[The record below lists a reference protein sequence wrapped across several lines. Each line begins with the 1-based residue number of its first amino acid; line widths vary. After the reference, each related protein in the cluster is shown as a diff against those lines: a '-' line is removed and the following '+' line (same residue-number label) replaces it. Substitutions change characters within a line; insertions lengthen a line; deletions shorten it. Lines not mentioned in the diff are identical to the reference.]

1 MFHAVRAILFATL
14 FLCTTVGAF
23 AQAPMPPEADP
34 AKTPAMKADVDAASK
49 AATDGITA
57 ATTAAHKYADIS
69 WMLVSCALVM
79 LMMPGLALFYGGMA
93 RRKNVLG
100 TMMHTMV
107 ALGLVGVQWVVIG
120 YALAFGTPA
129 ITFSISSDD
138 KGEPVKGGLIGFSK
152 ELMFLPV
159 EAAVPTKKTADDI
172 LKEKGIDPAKA
183 TDKQKTEAAD
193 AIADINKFNTFP
205 NTYLPLYVHAMF
217 QGMFAIIT
225 VALVSGAFAER
236 VKFGSYLLFAL
247 IWTTV
252 VYDPLAHMVWS
263 FDWNPASKV
272 DVNLSPGTKIFPAA
286 GLLGVNGAI
295 DFAGGTVVHIAA
307 GFSGLA
313 ACLVLRK
320 RLGHGKQTFHP
331 NSMVLTLLG
340 AGLLWFGW
348 FGFNGGSALFCNGQ
362 AISAFTV
369 TQIAAGAAA
378 MSWMIV
384 EWLHRGKP
392 TGLGFASGLVA
403 GLVAITPASG
413 FVYPGGAL
421 AIGLLAGVVC
431 YWAVAAK
438 SLLGYDDS
446 LDAFGVHGVGG
457 LLGAILTAFFVSLP
471 LWAYGAEMP
480 EGAFPGKTTVNESLK
495 VIEYDR
501 ATQIIWQIKASLL
514 SAGYAF
520 LATIVIVLAIDK
532 TIGFTVKDKDE
543 AIGLDLSQHGE
554 VGVDVGPE
562 VDGHAAIKEPKS
574 AATPPLNG
582 GGKKFAISVTGA
594 TEQQL
599 IAAWSKLCQAGDAP
613 PSKEF
618 TAVYPYV
625 TTVSGNTFR
634 FRGGDPAAIKTALQK
649 LFVEKIGSSVT
660 ATVVG

>member
-1 MFHAVRAILFATL
+1 VFHAVRAILFATL

-23 AQAPMPPEADP
+23 AQAPMPLEADP
-34 AKTPAMKADVDAASK
+34 AKTPAMKADVDAAIK
-49 AATDGITA
+49 AAADGVISA
-57 ATTAAHKYADIS
+57 KGDAHKYSDIA

-120 YALAFGTPA
+120 YALAFGSPM
-129 ITFSISSDD
+129 FKLSISSDSEG
-138 KGEPVKGGLIGFSK
+138 KPIEAGFVGYSK
-152 ELMFLPV
+152 ELFCLGVP
-159 EAAVPTKKTADDI
+159 AAVGTTEDDVF
-172 LKEKGIDPAKA
+172 KEMNIDKDKA
-183 TDKQKTEAAD
+183 TDEQKKTVAEETAKR
-193 AIADINKFNTFP
+193 NRFKSFP
-205 NTYLPLYVHAMF
+205 NTNLPLYLHAMF

-247 IWTTV
+247 LWTTI

-263 FDWNPASKV
+263 FEWTYLDSQKV
-272 DVNLSPGTKIFPAA
+272 NGLAPAA
-286 GLLGVNGAI
+286 GLFGANGAI

-313 ACLVLRK
+313 AILVLRK
-320 RLGHGKQTFHP
+320 RIGYGKQTFHP

-348 FGFNGGSALFCNGQ
+348 FGFNGGSALYSNPQ
-362 AISAFTV
+362 AVSAFTV
-369 TQIAAGAAA
+369 TQVAAA
-378 MSWMIV
+378 AAALAWMIV

-413 FVYPGGAL
+413 FVAPSGAL

-446 LDAFGVHGVGG
+446 LDAFGIHGVGG
-457 LLGAILTAFFVSLP
+457 FLGAILTAVFVSLP
-471 LWAYGAEMP
+471 LWVYGSEMLP
-480 EGAFPGKTTVNESLK
+480 SQFPGKTDTDPKTKAIL
-495 VIEYDR
+495 YDMS
-501 ATQIIWQIKASLL
+501 AQLMWQIKAACF

-520 LATIVIVLAIDK
+520 LVTIVLVLLIEK

-562 VDGHAAIKEPKS
+562 VDGHIATKEPKA
-574 AATPPLNG
+574 AATPPING
-582 GGKKFAISVTGA
+582 GGKKFAISVAGA

-599 IAAWSKLCQAGDAP
+599 IAAWSQLCQASDTP

-618 TAVYPYV
+618 AAVYPYV

-634 FRGGDPAAIKTALQK
+634 FRGGDPVALKTALQK
-649 LFVEKIGSSVT
+649 LFADKLGGSVT
-660 ATVVG
+660 ATVV